1 MNLSKFSFDP
11 TDFVNGSNINIVT
24 NGAGPDNCFMSVL
37 PNADN
42 TAVDIVVGAPWDD
55 RCASA
60 FTKKALVE
68 LAAMIMTIAVNMG
81 DLHEKS
87 GEMLQEAREKVLY

>member
-11 TDFVNGSNINIVT
+11 TDFVNGCTINTVID
-24 NGAGPDNCFMSVL
+24 GAGPDNCFMTVR

-42 TAVDIVVGAPWDD
+42 TAVDIVVGAPWSD

-60 FTKKALVE
+60 FTKKSLVE
-68 LAAMIMTIAVNMG
+68 LAAMIMTIAVNMD